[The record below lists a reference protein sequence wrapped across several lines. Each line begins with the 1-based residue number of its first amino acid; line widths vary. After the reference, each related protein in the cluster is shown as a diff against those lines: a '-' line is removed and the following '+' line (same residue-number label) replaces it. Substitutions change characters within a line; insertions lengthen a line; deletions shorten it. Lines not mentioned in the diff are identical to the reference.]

1 MSKKVINGS
10 VFLDNMYLKQLP
22 PGLLNDVYVFGDFDC
37 HDNRLTSLEGA
48 PTYVSGDFVCYYNNL
63 TSLVGSPHSVSGDF
77 NCRNNRLTSLEGAPR
92 RVGGDFNCRS
102 NPVKFTEEQVRA
114 VCNVGRYVYV

>member
-48 PTYVSGDFVCYYNNL
+48 P
-63 TSLVGSPHSVSGDF
+63 
-77 NCRNNRLTSLEGAPR
+77 R